1 MFGIGTTELI
11 LILVI
16 LVMLFGVGKLPEL
29 ASFLGSGVK
38 NFQKGL
44 RGEDEEEDDQED
56 DGPELLEEDKP
67 VETSVNEETR
77 ETAKRSE
84 SY

>member
-16 LVMLFGVGKLPEL
+16 VVMLFGVGKLPEL
-29 ASFLGSGVK
+29 ATFLGSGVK
-38 NFQKGL
+38 NFRKGL
-44 RGEDEEEDDQED
+44 SGEDDEEDDQED
-56 DGPELLEEDKP
+56 DEPELLEEDNTLDRP
-67 VETSVNEETR
+67 VGEETP
-77 ETAKRSE
+77 EAKRSE